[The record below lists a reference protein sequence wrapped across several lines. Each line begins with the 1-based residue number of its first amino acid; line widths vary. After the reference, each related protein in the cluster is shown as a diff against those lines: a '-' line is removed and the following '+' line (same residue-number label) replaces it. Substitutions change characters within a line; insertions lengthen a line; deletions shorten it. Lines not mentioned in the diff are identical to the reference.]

1 MDGLYEEEQM
11 QDEERIPV
19 ESQEE
24 NDVEVSID
32 IPKPTTEDSLD
43 IEKEEKKEE
52 DQFDAHKARILVI
65 GAGGAG
71 NNCINRLTEKG
82 VSGATT
88 LAINTDAKHLK
99 FTQAHS
105 KILIGK
111 DLTKGLGAGG
121 YPEVG
126 RNAAKESKA
135 ELKKELQDVDLVF
148 LTCGLGG
155 GTGTGAVPIVAK
167 LAKDA
172 GAIVIAAVTLPF
184 KIEGAR
190 IVKAEEGL
198 AELRASCDTV
208 IVIENQKLLKFA
220 GDMPLKKAFG
230 VADEL
235 ISTMIKGITETISEP
250 SLVNLDYADVKA
262 VMQSGGVAAIGVGES
277 EDENRAEAAIMK
289 ALNHPLLEVDYKG
302 ATGALIQIIGGEDMT
317 LDEINTIG
325 ETVSGQLD
333 SDAQVIWGARIS
345 PEMEGKIHVITIVTG
360 VKSPYILGPQAKRE
374 PGSTPESV
382 SSELGIEVIEKL

>member
-1 MDGLYEEEQM
+1 MSEFY
-11 QDEERIPV
+11 

-24 NDVEVSID
+24 PQTQSEESENNVEVSID
-32 IPKPTTEDSLD
+32 IPKPEAVQNQSSDVVSDESTESDKE
-43 IEKEEKKEE
+43 IE
-52 DQFDAHKARILVI
+52 QFDAHKARILVV

-71 NNCINRLTEKG
+71 NNCISRLSDKG
-82 VSGATT
+82 VSGAMT

-99 FTQAHS
+99 VTNAD
-105 KILIGK
+105 KRILVGK
-111 DLTKGLGAGG
+111 DLTRGLGAGG

-135 ELKKELQDVDLVF
+135 DLKRELENVDLVF

-155 GTGTGAVPIVAK
+155 GTGTGALPVIAK
-167 LAKDA
+167 LAKEA

-198 AELRASCDTV
+198 AELRATCDTA

-277 EDENRAEAAIMK
+277 EDDNRAEAAIMK

-317 LDEINTIG
+317 LEEINTIG
-325 ETVSGQLD
+325 ETVSSQLD
-333 SDAQVIWGARIS
+333 PEAQVIWGARIS
-345 PEMEGKIHVITIVTG
+345 PEMEGKIHVITIITG
-360 VKSPYILGPQAKRE
+360 VKSPYILGPMAKRE
-374 PGSTPESV
+374 PGAVSESV
-382 SSELGIEVIEKL
+382 ASELGIEVIE